1 MFEIIEAIL
10 KLSKTC
16 KGSQKKKDIIFYI
29 DVYSFLEI

>member
-1 MFEIIEAIL
+1 MLEIIEAIL

-16 KGSQKKKDIIFYI
+16 NGSQKNKISYI